1 LNKKREKKLREKLKR
16 ELIRRPKKRQNKR
29 VCKSLNLLKFKMI
42 KNNKNFSSRR
52 DLNLFLL
59 LEIKQFIR
67 SAKMSL
73 KKH

>member
-1 LNKKREKKLREKLKR
+1 LNKKRERKLREKLKI
-16 ELIRRPKKRQNKR
+16 ELIKRLKKRQNKR

-42 KNNKNFSSRR
+42 RNNKNFSSRR

-59 LEIKQFIR
+59 LEIRQSIR
-67 SAKMSL
+67 SEKMSL